1 MILDM
6 MGRKVVM
13 IFILP
18 REVNEAIFEDQKKSF
33 WKF

>member
-1 MILDM
+1 MSLDVMRRKEVIL
-6 MGRKVVM
+6 
-13 IFILP
+13 FILP